1 MSRIFKSL
9 SRLHWIIQSAAR
21 GFVMAISFALT
32 LILIFVGYWV
42 YAAYAQLP
50 TATSGA
56 PLTSTMWNN
65 AMTAINQHGTDLSN
79 LITTVGT
86 LTGAIMVNGSKVG
99 IGTANPAEAI
109 DTNGGNIKMGWTT
122 VNSVAMGSVAA
133 STWGPSVAV
142 CPGNGYPLSAE
153 CWVGNTGVGTAVQF
167 FNSSNN
173 VQAYN
178 NSGSP
183 SLMYCSVVCANIR

>member
-1 MSRIFKSL
+1 MFLYLLIFYPHMRTLRNMFKWSSFEFPLRSSL
-9 SRLHWIIQSAAR
+9 APVMRLVSLFGR
-21 GFVMAISFALT
+21 GMVFGT
-32 LILIFVGYWV
+32 GILATFLVAFVGYFV
-42 YAAYAQLP
+42 YAAYTQLP

-109 DTNGGNIKMGWTT
+109 DTNGGNIKMGY
-122 VNSVAMGSVAA
+122 SI
-133 STWGPSVAV
+133 PY
-142 CPGNGYPLSAE
+142 NG
-153 CWVGNTGVGTAVQF
+153 
-167 FNSSNN
+167 
-173 VQAYN
+173 
-178 NSGSP
+178 
-183 SLMYCSVVCANIR
+183 